1 MLICYPG
8 GGGGGGGLLLVR
20 ETGILH
26 FMARAIARIGHRL
39 TQPTKVN

>member
-8 GGGGGGGLLLVR
+8 VRGGGLLLVR

-26 FMARAIARIGHRL
+26 FRARAIAINGHRY
-39 TQPTKVN
+39 PDNYG